1 MPHIITKK
9 HDLLKT
15 PSSQDGVFFDFVAH
29 SPKED
34 KICVRVENKTFLLTK
49 LEKNGKI
56 THKTRDKHNRIVDEP
71 HQ

>member
-9 HDLLKT
+9 HNTIEIPSLK
-15 PSSQDGVFFDFVAH
+15 DGVSFDFIAH

-49 LEKNGKI
+49 LEKNEI
-56 THKTRDKHNRIVDEP
+56 I
-71 HQ
+71 